1 MNRIAFETCAVN
13 DVSAMLNS
21 GHTPDWTG
29 PTVERVMSNGERVF
43 ALAFRRWLVEQARQ
57 PGASVE
63 GQGLRHGINA
73 NQLRRWMPAVNAQP
87 PCTA

>member
-1 MNRIAFETCAVN
+1 
-13 DVSAMLNS
+13 
-21 GHTPDWTG
+21 
-29 PTVERVMSNGERVF
+29 MSNGERVF